1 MQAYPFLFLQNATL
15 RRSGGTV
22 LTNVDWTLEYGQQW
36 AVIGPTGSG
45 KTTLLEAVAGKI
57 PLGSGS
63 LRYGFFEREKQDGP
77 APVAA
82 SPWAAIAYVP
92 PGSAFT
98 RLSNTPDRYYQQRF
112 HSMDSD
118 DFPTTRAFLLQPNGV
133 GEEPAPEARARQL
146 DRLAGLLRIAPL
158 LDREVV
164 KLSNGETKRV
174 LITRALL
181 QAPRLLLLDNPF
193 AGLDAAA
200 RQLLREGLAD
210 LMGTGLQVVLATA
223 PGEIPPGITHVL
235 RLAGGRAEPFAREA
249 FEEETRDGEATD
261 PAPSLPV
268 DAAPLPPS
276 LPHAGEASPFRV
288 AVRMNGVNVQYGGVK
303 ILADVHWT
311 VAAGEKWALLGP
323 NGSGKSTL
331 LSLINGDN
339 PQAYANDIVLF
350 DRKKGSGESVWEI
363 KRKIGYVS
371 PELHAYYP
379 KSATCFEAI
388 ASGFGD
394 TLHLQGQL
402 SARQAETVAAYLHAL
417 GLEALR
423 DAPLWRLSAG
433 EVRLALVARALVKAP
448 PLLIL
453 DEPCQGLD
461 ESYQRR
467 IRTLLERTC
476 RHPGQTMIYVTHYPA
491 EIPDCV
497 TQVLR
502 LEAGRVKKGEPETGE
517 RKTGGV

>member
-1 MQAYPFLFLQNATL
+1 MPLSLQTSPFLSLQNATL

-22 LTNVDWTLEYGQQW
+22 LSDIDWTIEYGQQW
-36 AVIGPTGSG
+36 AVVGPTGSG

-57 PLGSGS
+57 SLGGGS
-63 LRYGFFEREKQDGP
+63 IRYGFFEREKQDGHRP
-77 APVAA
+77 IAA

-92 PGSAFT
+92 AGTAFT

-118 DFPTTRAFLLQPNGV
+118 DFPTTRDFLLGTYGV
-133 GEEPAPEARARQL
+133 GEEPAPEEKAQQL
-146 DRLAGLLRIAPL
+146 DHLAGLLRVGSL

-174 LITRALL
+174 LITKALL

-193 AGLDAAA
+193 TGLDATA
-200 RQLLREGLAD
+200 RQLLRDCLAD
-210 LMGTGLQVVLATA
+210 LIHTGIHLIIATA

-235 RLAGGRAEPFAREA
+235 QLAGGRANSFTWGA
-249 FEEETRDGEATD
+249 FEEITTEQAAALPTDEATPFLSFAQ
-261 PAPSLPV
+261 PAPT
-268 DAAPLPPS
+268 PS
-276 LPHAGEASPFRV
+276 FRV
-288 AVRMNGVNVQYGGVK
+288 AVQMNGVNVQYGAVK
-303 ILADVHWT
+303 ILEDVHWT

-339 PQAYANDIVLF
+339 PQAYANDIVLI
-350 DRKKGSGESVWEI
+350 DRKKGSGESIWEI

-379 KSATCFEAI
+379 KSATPFEAI

-394 TLHLQGQL
+394 TLHGQGEL

-417 GLEALR
+417 RLEALR

-467 IRTLLERTC
+467 IRTLLEGTC
-476 RHPGQTMIYVTHYPA
+476 THPGQTMIYVTHYPA
-491 EIPDCV
+491 ESPDCV
-497 TQVLR
+497 TRVLR
-502 LEAGRVKKGEPETGE
+502 LDGGRVVSTLLNKQ
-517 RKTGGV
+517 R

>member
-1 MQAYPFLFLQNATL
+1 MQSPPFLSLQNATL
-15 RRSGGTV
+15 RRSGGTL
-22 LTNVDWTLEYGQQW
+22 LTNVDWTVQYGQQW
-36 AVIGPTGSG
+36 AVVGPTGSG

-57 PLGSGS
+57 PLGGGS
-63 LRYGFFEREKQDGP
+63 LRYGFFEREKQDGHP
-77 APVAA
+77 PVAA
-82 SPWAAIAYVP
+82 SPSAALAYVP
-92 PGSAFT
+92 AGTAFT

-118 DFPTTRAFLLQPNGV
+118 DFPTTRAFLLQTNGV
-133 GEEPAPEARARQL
+133 GEEPSPEAQARQL
-146 DRLAGLLRIAPL
+146 DRLAGLLRIGPL

-174 LITRALL
+174 LITKALL

-193 AGLDAAA
+193 TGLDAVA

-210 LMGTGLQVVLATA
+210 LVGTGLQVILATV

-235 RLAGGRAEPFAREA
+235 RLGGGRAAPFTRKA
-249 FEEETRDGEATD
+249 FDEEATD
-261 PAPSLPV
+261 PVPALPA
-268 DAAPLPPS
+268 DPAPLPPS
-276 LPHAGEASPFRV
+276 LPHSGETPPFRV

-303 ILADVHWT
+303 ILEDVHWT

-402 SARQAETVAAYLHAL
+402 SPQQAETVAAYLRAL
-417 GLEALR
+417 GLETLR
-423 DAPLWRLSAG
+423 DVPLWRLSAG

-467 IRTLLERTC
+467 IRTLLQSTG
-476 RHPGQTMIYVTHYPA
+476 RHSGQTMMYVTHYPA

-497 TQVLR
+497 TRVLR
-502 LEAGRVKKGEPETGE
+502 LEAGRVA
-517 RKTGGV
+517 GVESR

>member
-1 MQAYPFLFLQNATL
+1 MHLVLSLQNATL

-22 LTNVDWTLEYGQQW
+22 LTDVNWMVNYGQQW
-36 AVIGPTGSG
+36 AVVGPTGSG
-45 KTTLLEAVAGKI
+45 KTTLLEAVAGRI
-57 PLGSGS
+57 PLGGGS
-63 LRYGFFEREKQDGP
+63 VRYGFFEREKQDGHAP
-77 APVAA
+77 AAA

-92 PGSAFT
+92 AGTAFT
-98 RLSNTPDRYYQQRF
+98 RRSNTPDRYYQQRF

-118 DFPTTRAFLLQPNGV
+118 DFPTTRDFLLGRDGV
-133 GEEPAPEARARQL
+133 GEEPAPGEKTKRL
-146 DRLAGLLRIAPL
+146 ERLAGLLRIGPL

-174 LITRALL
+174 LITKALL
-181 QAPRLLLLDNPF
+181 QSPRLLLLDNPF
-193 AGLDAAA
+193 TGLDDTA
-200 RQLLREGLAD
+200 RQLLRDCLAD
-210 LMGTGLQVVLATA
+210 LIGSGIHLVLATV
-223 PGEIPPGITHVL
+223 PGEMPPGISHVL

-249 FEEETRDGEATD
+249 FDGMITG
-261 PAPSLPV
+261 PAPAEGAPPLL
-268 DAAPLPPS
+268 PLPQPA
-276 LPHAGEASPFRV
+276 PAFRV
-288 AVRMNGVNVQYGGVK
+288 AVQMNGVNVQYGGVK
-303 ILADVHWT
+303 ILEDVHWT

-331 LSLINGDN
+331 LSLINGDI

-350 DRKKGSGESVWEI
+350 DRKKGSGESIWEI

-379 KSATCFEAI
+379 KSATPFEAI

-394 TLHLQGQL
+394 TLHGQGEL
-402 SARQAETVAAYLHAL
+402 SARQAETVAAYLYAL
-417 GLEALR
+417 QLEALR

-467 IRTLLERTC
+467 IRTLLEGTC
-476 RHPGQTMIYVTHYPA
+476 AHPGQTMIYVTHYPA
-491 EIPDCV
+491 EIPGCV
-497 TQVLR
+497 TRVLR
-502 LEAGRVKKGEPETGE
+502 LEAGRVEKGRPETG
-517 RKTGGV
+517 GGV

>member
-1 MQAYPFLFLQNATL
+1 
-15 RRSGGTV
+15 V
-22 LTNVDWTLEYGQQW
+22 V
-36 AVIGPTGSG
+36 GPTGSG

-57 PLGSGS
+57 PLGGGS
-63 LRYGFFEREKQDGP
+63 LRYGFFEREKQDGHL
-77 APVAA
+77 PVAA

-92 PGSAFT
+92 AGTAFT
-98 RLSNTPDRYYQQRF
+98 RLSNAPDRYYQQRF

-118 DFPTTRAFLLQPNGV
+118 DFPTTREFLLGPSGV
-133 GEEPAPEARARQL
+133 GEEPAPEAQARQL
-146 DRLAGLLRIAPL
+146 DRLAGLLRIGPL

-174 LITRALL
+174 LITKALL

-193 AGLDAAA
+193 TGLDAVA

-210 LMGTGLQVVLATA
+210 LVGTGLQVVLATV

-235 RLAGGRAEPFAREA
+235 RLGGDRAAPFTRETFDREA
-249 FEEETRDGEATD
+249 SD
-261 PAPSLPV
+261 PVPADTAPSLPALPHSG
-268 DAAPLPPS
+268 AAP
-276 LPHAGEASPFRV
+276 PFRV

-303 ILADVHWT
+303 ILEDVHWT
-311 VAAGEKWALLGP
+311 VTAGEKWALLGP

-394 TLHLQGQL
+394 TLHLQGKL
-402 SARQAETVAAYLHAL
+402 APPQAETVAAYLHAL
-417 GLEALR
+417 QLEALR
-423 DAPLWRLSAG
+423 EAPLWRLSAG

-461 ESYQRR
+461 ESYQHR
-467 IRTLLERTC
+467 IRTLLESTC
-476 RHPGQTMIYVTHYPA
+476 NHPGQTLIYVTHYPA

-502 LEAGRVKKGEPETGE
+502 LDGGRAAGVESR
-517 RKTGGV
+517 

>member
-1 MQAYPFLFLQNATL
+1 LQASPFLSLQNATL

-22 LTNVDWTLEYGQQW
+22 LTNVDWTVEYGQQW
-36 AVIGPTGSG
+36 AVVGPTGSG

-57 PLGSGS
+57 PLGGGNF
-63 LRYGFFEREKQDGP
+63 RYGFFERGKQDGHLS
-77 APVAA
+77 VAA
-82 SPWAAIAYVP
+82 SPWGAIAYVP
-92 PGSAFT
+92 AGTAFT
-98 RLSNTPDRYYQQRF
+98 RLSNAPDRYYQQRF

-118 DFPTTRAFLLQPNGV
+118 DYPTTREFLLQPSGV
-133 GEEPAPEARARQL
+133 GEEPAPPAQARQL
-146 DRLAGLLRIAPL
+146 DRLTGLLRIGPL

-193 AGLDAAA
+193 TGLDAVA
-200 RQLLREGLAD
+200 RQLLRECLAD
-210 LMGTGLQVVLATA
+210 LVGTGIHVILATV

-235 RLAGGRAEPFAREA
+235 RLTGGRAEPFTREA
-249 FEEETRDGEATD
+249 FDREAINPDPALPVNTTPLFPALPHSGEA
-261 PAPSLPV
+261 P
-268 DAAPLPPS
+268 
-276 LPHAGEASPFRV
+276 PFRV
-288 AVRMNGVNVQYGGVK
+288 AVQMNGVNVQYGGVK
-303 ILADVHWT
+303 ILEDVHWT

-350 DRKKGSGESVWEI
+350 DRRKGSGESVWEI

-379 KSATCFEAI
+379 KSATSFETI

-402 SARQAETVAAYLHAL
+402 SARQAETVGAYLHAL
-417 GLEALR
+417 QLEAVR
-423 DAPLWRLSAG
+423 DAPLRRLSAG
-433 EVRLALVARALVKAP
+433 EVRLVLVARALVKSP

-461 ESYQRR
+461 EAYQRR
-467 IRTLLERTC
+467 IRTLLESTC
-476 RHPGQTMIYVTHYPA
+476 RHPEQTMIYVTHYPA

-497 TQVLR
+497 TRVLQ
-502 LEAGRVKKGEPETGE
+502 LEAGRVA
-517 RKTGGV
+517 GVESR

>member
-1 MQAYPFLFLQNATL
+1 MLISPFLSLQNATL

-22 LTNVDWTLEYGQQW
+22 LTDVQWTVQYGQQW
-36 AVIGPTGSG
+36 AVVGPTGSG
-45 KTTLLEAVAGKI
+45 KTTLLEAVAGRI

-63 LRYGFFEREKQDGP
+63 LRYDFFDREKQDGHSP
-77 APVAA
+77 AAA
-82 SPWAAIAYVP
+82 SPWAALAYVP
-92 PGSAFT
+92 AGTAFT

-118 DFPTTRAFLLQPNGV
+118 DFPTTRAFLLGPDGV
-133 GEEPAPEARARQL
+133 GEEPAPAAPARQL
-146 DRLAGLLRIAPL
+146 ERLAGLLRIGPL

-174 LITRALL
+174 LITKALL

-193 AGLDAAA
+193 TGLDAVA

-210 LMGTGLQVVLATA
+210 LTGTGLQVILATT

-235 RLAGGRAEPFAREA
+235 RLAGGRAEPFTREA
-249 FEEETRDGEATD
+249 FDRETPD
-261 PAPSLPV
+261 PAPALLTN
-268 DAAPLPPS
+268 AAPLPPA
-276 LPHAGEASPFRV
+276 LPHPGETPPFRV

-303 ILADVHWT
+303 ILEDVHWT

-379 KSATCFEAI
+379 KSATLFEAI

-394 TLHLQGQL
+394 TLHLQGKL
-402 SARQAETVAAYLHAL
+402 SGPQAETVAAYLHAL
-417 GLEALR
+417 QLEALR
-423 DAPLWRLSAG
+423 EAPLWRLSAG

-461 ESYQRR
+461 EGYQGR
-467 IRTLLERTC
+467 IRTLLESTG

-497 TQVLR
+497 AHVLR
-502 LEAGRVKKGEPETGE
+502 LEAGRVA
-517 RKTGGV
+517 GVESR

>member
-1 MQAYPFLFLQNATL
+1 MQTSPFLSLQNATL

-22 LTNVDWTLEYGQQW
+22 LTDVDWTVKYGQQW
-36 AVIGPTGSG
+36 AVTGPTGSG

-57 PLGSGS
+57 PLGGGS
-63 LRYGFFEREKQDGP
+63 IRYGFFERENPP
-77 APVAA
+77 AD

-92 PGSAFT
+92 AGTAFT
-98 RLSNTPDRYYQQRF
+98 RLSNAPDRYYQQRF

-118 DFPTTRAFLLQPNGV
+118 DFPTTRDFLLGPDGV
-133 GEEPAPEARARQL
+133 GQEPAPEGKTHQL
-146 DRLAGLLRIAPL
+146 DRLAGLLRIGPL

-174 LITRALL
+174 LITKALL

-193 AGLDAAA
+193 TGLDATA
-200 RQLLREGLAD
+200 RQLLRDCLAD
-210 LMGTGLQVVLATA
+210 LVGSGIHLILATV

-235 RLAGGRAEPFAREA
+235 RLAGGRAEPLPREA
-249 FEEETRDGEATD
+249 FAGMATD
-261 PAPSLPV
+261 HAP
-268 DAAPLPPS
+268 AAPEEAPLSLSFPP
-276 LPHAGEASPFRV
+276 PAEAPGFRV

-303 ILADVHWT
+303 ILEDVHWT

-350 DRKKGSGESVWEI
+350 DRKKGTGESVWEI

-379 KSATCFEAI
+379 KSATPFEAI
-388 ASGFGD
+388 ASGFSD
-394 TLHLQGQL
+394 ALHGHGVL
-402 SARQAETVAAYLHAL
+402 SARQAETVAAYLRAL
-417 GLEALR
+417 GLEPLR

-467 IRTLLERTC
+467 IRTLLEGACT
-476 RHPGQTMIYVTHYPA
+476 HPGQTMIYVTHYPA

-497 TQVLR
+497 TRVLR
-502 LEAGRVKKGEPETGE
+502 LEGGRVQKGRAETGGRE
-517 RKTGGV
+517 TGGG

>member
-1 MQAYPFLFLQNATL
+1 
-15 RRSGGTV
+15 
-22 LTNVDWTLEYGQQW
+22 
-36 AVIGPTGSG
+36 
-45 KTTLLEAVAGKI
+45 
-57 PLGSGS
+57 
-63 LRYGFFEREKQDGP
+63 
-77 APVAA
+77 
-82 SPWAAIAYVP
+82 
-92 PGSAFT
+92 
-98 RLSNTPDRYYQQRF
+98 
-112 HSMDSD
+112 MDSD
-118 DFPTTRAFLLQPNGV
+118 DFPTTRDFLLGSDGV
-133 GEEPAPEARARQL
+133 GAGPAPEAKARQL
-146 DRLAGLLRIAPL
+146 DRLAGLLRIGPL

-174 LITRALL
+174 LITKALL
-181 QAPRLLLLDNPF
+181 QSPRLLLLDNPF
-193 AGLDAAA
+193 TGLDAAA
-200 RQLLREGLAD
+200 RQLLRDCLAD
-210 LMGTGLQVVLATA
+210 LVGSGIHLILATV
-223 PGEIPPGITHVL
+223 PGEITPGITHVL
-235 RLAGGRAEPFAREA
+235 RLAGGRAEPLPREA
-249 FEEETRDGEATD
+249 FAGMATD
-261 PAPSLPV
+261 RVPAAPTEG
-268 DAAPLPPS
+268 APLPPS
-276 LPHAGEASPFRV
+276 FLQPTEAPAFRV

-303 ILADVHWT
+303 ILEDVHWT

-379 KSATCFEAI
+379 KSATPFEAI

-394 TLHLQGQL
+394 TLHVQGKL
-402 SARQAETVAAYLHAL
+402 SARQADTVAAYLHAL
-417 GLEALR
+417 QLEPLR

-461 ESYQRR
+461 EGYQRR
-467 IRTLLERTC
+467 IRTLLEGACT
-476 RHPGQTMIYVTHYPA
+476 HPGQTLIYVTHYPA

-497 TQVLR
+497 TRVLR
-502 LEAGRVKKGEPETGE
+502 LEAGRVTGVE
-517 RKTGGV
+517 KR

>member
-1 MQAYPFLFLQNATL
+1 MQAFPFLSLQNATL

-22 LTNVDWTLEYGQQW
+22 LTNVDWTVEYSQQW
-36 AVIGPTGSG
+36 AVVGPTGSG

-57 PLGSGS
+57 PLGGGS

-77 APVAA
+77 PPVAA
-82 SPWAAIAYVP
+82 SPWAALAYVP
-92 PGSAFT
+92 AGTAFT

-118 DFPTTRAFLLQPNGV
+118 DFPTTREFLLGSNGV
-133 GEEPAPEARARQL
+133 GEEPAPEGQARQL

-174 LITRALL
+174 LITKALL

-193 AGLDAAA
+193 TGLDAAA
-200 RQLLREGLAD
+200 RQLLRDCLAD
-210 LMGTGLQVVLATA
+210 LVGTGIHVILATV

-235 RLAGGRAEPFAREA
+235 SLMDGRAEPFTRKA
-249 FEEETRDGEATD
+249 FDEVTSDAALVR
-261 PAPSLPV
+261 V
-268 DAAPLPPS
+268 DAAPLLPA
-276 LPHAGEASPFRV
+276 LPHSGEAPSFRV
-288 AVRMNGVNVQYGGVK
+288 AVRMNGVNVQYGGVR
-303 ILADVHWT
+303 ILEDVHWT
-311 VAAGEKWALLGP
+311 VVMGEKWALLGP

-379 KSATCFEAI
+379 KSATCFEAM

-394 TLHLQGQL
+394 TLHLQGKL
-402 SARQAETVAAYLHAL
+402 SLPQAETVGTYLHAL

-467 IRTLLERTC
+467 IRTLLESTC
-476 RHPGQTMIYVTHYPA
+476 RHPGQTMIYVTHYPT
-491 EIPDCV
+491 EIPNCV

-502 LEAGRVKKGEPETGE
+502 LEAGRVA
-517 RKTGGV
+517 GVGSC

>member
-1 MQAYPFLFLQNATL
+1 MPLSLQTSPFLSLQNATL

-22 LTNVDWTLEYGQQW
+22 LTDVNWTVAYGQQW
-36 AVIGPTGSG
+36 AVVGPTGSG

-57 PLGSGS
+57 PLGGGT
-63 LRYGFFEREKQDGP
+63 LRYGFFEREKPDGSP
-77 APVAA
+77 PVTA
-82 SPWAAIAYVP
+82 SPGEAIAYVP
-92 PGSAFT
+92 AGTAFT

-118 DFPTTRAFLLQPNGV
+118 DFPTTRDFLLEPDGV
-133 GEEPAPEARARQL
+133 GEEPAPAAKARQL
-146 DRLAGLLRIAPL
+146 DRLAGLLRIGPL

-174 LITRALL
+174 LITKALL
-181 QAPRLLLLDNPF
+181 QSPRLLLLDNPF
-193 AGLDAAA
+193 TGLDAAA
-200 RQLLREGLAD
+200 RQLLRDGLAD
-210 LMGTGLQVVLATA
+210 LSGAGIHLVLATV

-235 RLAGGRAEPFAREA
+235 RLGGGRAEPLPREA
-249 FEEETRDGEATD
+249 FDAMATERVAP
-261 PAPSLPV
+261 PADESPLPLSLPLPV
-268 DAAPLPPS
+268 EAP
-276 LPHAGEASPFRV
+276 AFRI
-288 AVRMNGVNVQYGGVK
+288 AVQMNGVNVQYGGST
-303 ILADVHWT
+303 ILEDVHWT

-379 KSATCFEAI
+379 KSATLFEAV

-394 TLHLQGQL
+394 TLHLQGKL
-402 SARQAETVAAYLHAL
+402 SARQTETVAAYLHGL
-417 GLEALR
+417 GLEGLR
-423 DAPLWRLSAG
+423 EAPLWRLSAG

-461 ESYQRR
+461 ERYGRR
-467 IRTLLERTC
+467 IRTLLESTC
-476 RHPGQTMIYVTHYPA
+476 THPGQTMIYVTHYPA
-491 EIPDCV
+491 EIPGCV

-502 LEAGRVKKGEPETGE
+502 LEAGRVKNGDRNERRRETG
-517 RKTGGV
+517 G

>member
-1 MQAYPFLFLQNATL
+1 MMPLPLQTSPFLSLQNATL

-22 LTNVDWTLEYGQQW
+22 LTNVDWTVNYGQQW
-36 AVIGPTGSG
+36 AVTGPTGSG
-45 KTTLLEAVAGKI
+45 KTTLLEVVAGKI
-57 PLGSGS
+57 PLGGGS
-63 LRYGFFEREKQDGP
+63 IRYGFFEREKGDGHP
-77 APVAA
+77 PVAA

-92 PGSAFT
+92 SGTAFT

-118 DFPTTRAFLLQPNGV
+118 DFPTTRDYLLGSDGV
-133 GEEPAPEARARQL
+133 GVEPAPEGKARRL
-146 DRLAGLLRIAPL
+146 DRLAGLLRIGPL

-174 LITRALL
+174 LITKALL

-193 AGLDAAA
+193 TGLDATA
-200 RQLLREGLAD
+200 RQLLRDCLAD
-210 LMGTGLQVVLATA
+210 LIGSGIHLILATV

-235 RLAGGRAEPFAREA
+235 RLAGGRAEPLSREA
-249 FEEETRDGEATD
+249 FAGMAMDQVPAMPMEE
-261 PAPSLPV
+261 APLFLSLPPTKV
-268 DAAPLPPS
+268 PA
-276 LPHAGEASPFRV
+276 FRV

-303 ILADVHWT
+303 ILEDVHWT

-379 KSATCFEAI
+379 KSATPFEAI

-394 TLHLQGQL
+394 TLHGQGAL
-402 SARQAETVAAYLHAL
+402 SARQAETVAVYLHAL
-417 GLEALR
+417 QLEPLR
-423 DAPLWRLSAG
+423 DVPLWRLSAG

-467 IRTLLERTC
+467 ICTLLEGACT
-476 RHPGQTMIYVTHYPA
+476 HPGQTLIYVTHYPA

-497 TQVLR
+497 TRVLR
-502 LEAGRVKKGEPETGE
+502 LEAGRVKQGRP
-517 RKTGGV
+517 

>member
-1 MQAYPFLFLQNATL
+1 
-15 RRSGGTV
+15 
-22 LTNVDWTLEYGQQW
+22 
-36 AVIGPTGSG
+36 
-45 KTTLLEAVAGKI
+45 
-57 PLGSGS
+57 
-63 LRYGFFEREKQDGP
+63 
-77 APVAA
+77 
-82 SPWAAIAYVP
+82 
-92 PGSAFT
+92 
-98 RLSNTPDRYYQQRF
+98 
-112 HSMDSD
+112 MDSD
-118 DFPTTRAFLLQPNGV
+118 DFPTTRDFLLGSDGV
-133 GEEPAPEARARQL
+133 GEEPAPEAQARQL
-146 DRLAGLLRIAPL
+146 DRLAGLLQIGPL

-174 LITRALL
+174 LITKTLL
-181 QAPRLLLLDNPF
+181 QSPRLLLLDNPF
-193 AGLDAAA
+193 TGLDAVA
-200 RQLLREGLAD
+200 RQLLRDCLAD
-210 LMGTGLQVVLATA
+210 LVGTGLHMILATV

-235 RLAGGRAEPFAREA
+235 RLGGGRAEPFTREA
-249 FEEETRDGEATD
+249 FGEEAVD
-261 PAPSLPV
+261 PVPTPPT

-276 LPHAGEASPFRV
+276 LPHSGESPSFRV
-288 AVRMNGVNVQYGGVK
+288 AVQMNGVNVQYGGVK
-303 ILADVHWT
+303 ILEDVHWT
-311 VAAGEKWALLGP
+311 VRAGEKWALLGP

-402 SARQAETVAAYLHAL
+402 SAQQAETVAAYLHAL

-423 DAPLWRLSAG
+423 DAPLRRLSAG

-467 IRTLLERTC
+467 IRTLLESTC
-476 RHPGQTMIYVTHYPA
+476 KHPGQTMIYVTHYPA

-497 TQVLR
+497 TWVLR
-502 LEAGRVKKGEPETGE
+502 LNGGKPESTHI
-517 RKTGGV
+517 R